1 MEENTQNC
9 KKKNSA
15 VVLKI
20 QANIKKKLNWMESHT
35 YVKLQRLILHQVDWE
50 MVSRYLSKQYSGYF
64 CEGIFGDED
73 FFSPSATLR
82 SLQNLKF
89 PDQGVIWPGQW
100 KMPSHNH

>member
-1 MEENTQNC
+1 M
-9 KKKNSA
+9 
-15 VVLKI
+15 VLKI

-82 SLQNLKF
+82 SLHNLSSLTREWF
-89 PDQGVIWPGQW
+89 DQGSEKCQVITTRLGIPEITI
-100 KMPSHNH
+100 